1 MEADADRTNKK
12 ITTVCAGRIIAR
24 LHFRLASGGKV
35 RTLALTFYTMQSLWN
50 DTEAATFGT
59 DPLGQRV
66 YTSRLL
72 GRNPELVL
80 HGGGNT
86 SVKVDEK
93 DFFGDSVS
101 LCYVKGSGWD
111 LATIEREGF
120 APVRMSA
127 LLKMAELP
135 AMTDADMVL
144 QQRAAM
150 TNPNAPAAS
159 IEAILHAILPFKF
172 VDHSHANAISALTCS
187 ENGEQRVA
195 ECFGKR
201 VLVLPYVMP
210 GFVLAKQVNEV
221 LKTRDL
227 RKEGIEGI
235 VLLKHGLF
243 TFADDAKAS
252 YEKHI
257 ELVTLAEAW
266 LLKRSAGLQPAS
278 LPLRAEVP
286 RSIDLLALAQIRK
299 AVSVKRGFPQIAR
312 LLNAPDQV
320 AYSGIGDAA
329 TRGPLTPDHS
339 IRTKRVPAVIGED
352 IESGVQ
358 KFADDYSAYFKR
370 HAKAE
375 TMLDPAPRFALWQGN
390 GIVCFG
396 DTVKDANIVA
406 DIATHTAKT
415 VALGEA
421 TGGWSP
427 LSEQD
432 IFAIEYWELEQAKLR
447 KGPSRKVHQGKV
459 ALVTGCA
466 AGIGFAIAESLAEQG
481 AQVIGLDIDKEI
493 TGIMKKIGAIGIVVN
508 LTEDQPVTDA
518 INFAVRE
525 FGGIDIVVSNA
536 GIFPKN
542 DYLDVMA
549 QTDWERTIMINL
561 TSHQKLMSKVIPF
574 VKQGIDASIIFV
586 GSRNFKAP
594 GPGASAYSCSKAALT
609 QLCRVA
615 ALELAPHKVRV
626 NIVHPDAVFDT
637 KLWTPEALQKSAA
650 RYGMTVE
657 EYKTKNLMKVEIK
670 SKDIG
675 NMVSAMASPLFA
687 KVTGAQIPV
696 DGGND
701 RVI

>member
-1 MEADADRTNKK
+1 
-12 ITTVCAGRIIAR
+12 
-24 LHFRLASGGKV
+24 
-35 RTLALTFYTMQSLWN
+35 MQSLWN

-86 SVKVDEK
+86 SVKITEQDY
-93 DFFGDSVS
+93 FGDEVE

-111 LATIEREGF
+111 LATIERAGF
-120 APVRMSA
+120 APVRMQA
-127 LLKMAELP
+127 LQKMAKLP
-135 AMTDADMVL
+135 AMSDEDMVL

-172 VDHSHANAISALTCS
+172 VDHSHANAIAALTCAAD
-187 ENGEQRVA
+187 GEARVR
-195 ECFGKR
+195 ELYGKR
-201 VLVLPYVMP
+201 VLIVPYVMP
-210 GFVLAKQVNEV
+210 GFILAKTVAD
-221 LKTRDL
+221 LIAGRDL
-227 RKEGIEGI
+227 RQEGIEGL

-243 TFADDAKAS
+243 TFDDDARRS
-252 YEKHI
+252 YERHI
-257 ELVTLAEAW
+257 EMVTEAEDFLA
-266 LLKRSAGLQPAS
+266 KRATAPAAGGAAAAP
-278 LPLRAEVP
+278 
-286 RSIDLLALAQIRK
+286 DLMALAKLRRT
-299 AVSVKRGFPQIAR
+299 VSLTRGFPQIAR
-312 LLNAPDQV
+312 LSQSQAAC
-320 AYSGIGDAA
+320 AYAGLPQIADCA

-339 IRTKRVPAVIGED
+339 IRTKRVPVVLSED
-352 IESGVQ
+352 PAASVQ
-358 KFADDYSAYFKR
+358 RFAEDYAAYFQR
-370 HAKAE
+370 HASGQ
-375 TMLDPAPRFALWQGN
+375 TMLDPAPRYAVWPGQ
-390 GIVCFG
+390 GIVSFG
-396 DTVKDANIVA
+396 DTLKDARIVA
-406 DIATHTAKT
+406 DLAEATAAT
-415 VALGEA
+415 VTLAER
-421 TGGWSP
+421 TGGWQP
-427 LSEQD
+427 LGEKD
-432 IFAIEYWELEQAKLR
+432 IFDIEYWDLEQAKLR
-447 KGPSRKVHQGKV
+447 KGPARKVHQGKV

-481 AQVIGLDIDKEI
+481 AQVVGLDIDKEI
-493 TGIMKKIGAIGIVVN
+493 PEIMARIGAVGIVVN
-508 LTEDQPVTDA
+508 LTEDQPVQDA
-518 INFAVRE
+518 IDFTVRE
-525 FGGIDIVVSNA
+525 YGGIDIVVSNA

-542 DYLDVMA
+542 DPLDTMA
-549 QTDWERTIMINL
+549 QPDWDRTLLINL
-561 TSHQKLMSKVIPF
+561 TSHQKLMNKVIPF

-637 KLWTPEALQKSAA
+637 KLWTPEALQKSAQ

-657 EYKTKNLMKVEIK
+657 EYKTKNLMKVEIR

-675 NMVSAMASPLFA
+675 NMVAAMASPLFA